1 MSILGSS
8 PLKWHPTALRYIARN
23 FPFIAGWLIA
33 AFAIGLAYRHFVDPL
48 EERIPGYYLRSGF
61 HAAGL
66 VAAAL
71 SVHLL
76 RGWQA
81 RPKPY
86 GIAG

>member
-1 MSILGSS
+1 MIALSLNASAMYLG
-8 PLKWHPTALRYIARN
+8 
-23 FPFIAGWLIA
+23 
-33 AFAIGLAYRHFVDPL
+33 FAIGGALGGAV
-48 EERIPGYYLRSGF
+48 I
-61 HAAGL
+61 AALTPTDLGWVGGSS

-71 SVHLL
+71 SVHLV